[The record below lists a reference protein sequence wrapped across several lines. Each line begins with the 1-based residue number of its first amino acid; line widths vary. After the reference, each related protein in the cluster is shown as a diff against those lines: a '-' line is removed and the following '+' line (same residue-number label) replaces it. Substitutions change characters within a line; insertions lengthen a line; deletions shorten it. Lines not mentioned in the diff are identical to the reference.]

1 MLTLLITLI
10 ILVAILLVLVVLA
23 QNSKGGGLSSQFGGS
38 GASQVVGVKRTGDI
52 LEKITWVLAI
62 SLVVLALASSFVIK
76 TTTVDTGFTSPN
88 IEKAQD
94 ETILPG
100 MEGAGQEEG
109 LLPPTEGEGSSEGQ
123 EGGGD
128 QELIEGLQEDTEDGS
143 SEE

>member
-62 SLVVLALASSFVIK
+62 SLVILSLASSFVIK
-76 TTTVDTGFTSPN
+76 TTTVDTGFSSPN

-94 ETILPG
+94 ETLLPG
-100 MEGAGQEEG
+100 MEGGGEEG
-109 LLPPTEGEGSSEGQ
+109 LLPPAEGEGSTEGASE
-123 EGGGD
+123 EGGD
-128 QELIEGLQEDTEDGS
+128 QELIEGLQEETEEGN